1 MVGKGIIA
9 LLLKTIF
16 KNKKKAK
23 INRKVGKW
31 HKLTIFNVIVI
42 VNIWSLNLLPDT
54 LLSLSLECFHLQMR
68 KLRLRKVR

>member
-23 INRKVGKW
+23 INRKVGK
-31 HKLTIFNVIVI
+31 
-42 VNIWSLNLLPDT
+42 
-54 LLSLSLECFHLQMR
+54 
-68 KLRLRKVR
+68 